1 MQISYMGIELLKEH
15 EGFREK
21 AYKDT
26 GGVYT
31 IGYGTIKWL
40 GKPVEAGQTITDKE
54 ALLALQADLAWAQ
67 TAVNQ
72 LVRVPLKQHMFDA
85 LVSFVYNI
93 GESAFSKSTMLRL
106 LNEGK
111 YDQAAEQFKRW
122 NQDNGKVIPGLVSR
136 RKVEESLFRGGV
148 NE

>member
-1 MQISYMGIELLKEH
+1 MQISFNGIQSLKEL
-15 EGFREK
+15 EGFRAK

-26 GGVYT
+26 GGVWT

-54 ALLALQADLAWAQ
+54 AVLALQADLAWAQ

-93 GESAFSKSTMLRL
+93 GETAFSKSTLLRL

-111 YDQAAEQFKRW
+111 YDQAANEFKRW
-122 NQDNGKVIPGLVSR
+122 NQDNGKIIPGLVSR
-136 RKVEESLFRGGV
+136 RKVEESLFRG
-148 NE
+148 E

>member
-1 MQISYMGIELLKEH
+1 MQISHMGIQSLKEL
-15 EGFREK
+15 EGFRAK

-54 ALLALQADLAWAQ
+54 AALALQADLAWAQ

-93 GESAFSKSTMLRL
+93 GENAFSKSTMLRL

-111 YDQAAEQFKRW
+111 YDQAANEFKRW

-136 RKVEESLFRGGV
+136 RKVEESLFRG
-148 NE
+148 E

>member
-1 MQISYMGIELLKEH
+1 MQISFNGIQSLKEL
-15 EGFREK
+15 EGFRAK

-26 GGVYT
+26 GGVWT

-93 GESAFSKSTMLRL
+93 GENAFSKSTMLRL

-111 YDQAAEQFKRW
+111 FDLAAEQFKRW

-136 RKVEESLFRGGV
+136 RKVEESLFRG
-148 NE
+148 E

>member
-1 MQISYMGIELLKEH
+1 MQISYMGIQSLKEL
-15 EGFREK
+15 EGFRAK

-26 GGVYT
+26 GGVWT

-111 YDQAAEQFKRW
+111 FDLAAEQFKRW

-136 RKVEESLFRGGV
+136 RKVEESLFRG
-148 NE
+148 E

>member
-1 MQISYMGIELLKEH
+1 MQISFNGIQSLKEL
-15 EGFREK
+15 EGFRAK

-26 GGVYT
+26 GGVWT

-54 ALLALQADLAWAQ
+54 AALALQADLAWAQ

-111 YDQAAEQFKRW
+111 FDLAAEQFKRW
-122 NQDNGKVIPGLVSR
+122 NQDNGTVIPGLVSR
-136 RKVEESLFRGGV
+136 RKVEESLFKGEV
-148 NE
+148 

>member
-1 MQISYMGIELLKEH
+1 MQISHMGIQSLKEL
-15 EGFREK
+15 EGFRAK

-40 GKPVEAGQTITDKE
+40 GKPVEAWQTITDKE
-54 ALLALQADLAWAQ
+54 AALALQADLAWAQ

-93 GESAFSKSTMLRL
+93 GENAFSKSTMLRL

-122 NQDNGKVIPGLVSR
+122 NQDNGKVVPGLVSR
-136 RKVEESLFRGGV
+136 RKVEESLFRG
-148 NE
+148 E

>member
-1 MQISYMGIELLKEH
+1 MQISFNGIQSLKEL
-15 EGFREK
+15 EGFRAK

-26 GGVYT
+26 GGVWT

-54 ALLALQADLAWAQ
+54 AALALQADLAWAQ

-111 YDQAAEQFKRW
+111 FDLAAEQFKRW

-136 RKVEESLFRGGV
+136 RKVEESLFRG
-148 NE
+148 E

>member
-26 GGVYT
+26 GGVWT

-136 RKVEESLFRGGV
+136 RKVEESLFRG
-148 NE
+148 E

>member
-1 MQISYMGIELLKEH
+1 MQISFTWNSVPKGTGRLSCKS
-15 EGFREK
+15 
-21 AYKDT
+21 YKDT
-26 GGVYT
+26 GGVWT

-85 LVSFVYNI
+85 LVSFCYNI
-93 GESAFSKSTMLRL
+93 GECFSKSTMLSL
-106 LNEGK
+106 LNEG
-111 YDQAAEQFKRW
+111 
-122 NQDNGKVIPGLVSR
+122 NTLSSR
-136 RKVEESLFRGGV
+136 AV
-148 NE
+148 

>member
-1 MQISYMGIELLKEH
+1 MQISYMGIQSLKEL
-15 EGFREK
+15 EGFRAK

-26 GGVYT
+26 GGVWT

-54 ALLALQADLAWAQ
+54 AALALQADLAWAQ

-111 YDQAAEQFKRW
+111 FDLAAEQFKRW

-136 RKVEESLFRGGV
+136 RKVEESLFRG
-148 NE
+148 E

>member
-1 MQISYMGIELLKEH
+1 MQISHMGIQSLKEL
-15 EGFREK
+15 EGFRAK

-26 GGVYT
+26 GGVWT

-54 ALLALQADLAWAQ
+54 AELALQADLAWAQ

-93 GESAFSKSTMLRL
+93 GENAFSKSTMLRL

-136 RKVEESLFRGGV
+136 RKVEESLFRG
-148 NE
+148 E